1 MDESSLLSSR
11 AVENVRNP
19 DHWAPL
25 VQALSNSW
33 SETNTEGT
41 VILGLAENTL
51 MHREIADHIKSHFDI
66 DTHSQFTYGHG
77 PQGSPRLRNALAL
90 FFKENFHALGEVT
103 AEQFV
108 IASGVSAV
116 IDHVTWCICD
126 EGEGI
131 LFPAP
136 LYTGFTNDLPT
147 RSRGKLLPVSF
158 RRNDGTLDLDDIF
171 DVTAN
176 TRCMERALVQ
186 AKQNGVKVKAVMI
199 TKYGAAMFAERPL
212 IIKQPHNPLGKC
224 YVCVTSPRYFR
235 ADQSQ
240 PPDTIKAIA
249 AFCEKHSL
257 HYLSDEIYANSVFV
271 NDQYPKATAFN
282 SVLSINLDDV
292 IRPHLIH
299 VLYGA
304 AKDLCAN
311 GLRLGAL
318 YTRSVALK
326 NAMTTIT
333 YVSGSGNATGK
344 LKVYSTF
351 SWPSYVIQDTWA
363 RILEDEKFLQ
373 WYLPENQKRL
383 ATNYCTLTKF
393 LDENSIS
400 YFRGG
405 NSGIFLWVY
414 LGRQTASSGKTNCS
428 DRGKA
433 DVVSATLEAEQSYD
447 LLLADTCLKN
457 GVMVARGS
465 RFHSEEAGWFR
476 ITFSADEEALR
487 TGLDRIG
494 SSLAELS
501 SLKGRDDSSSI

>member
-1 MDESSLLSSR
+1 MNDSSFLSSR

-33 SETNTEGT
+33 SEANTEGT

-51 MHREIADHIKSHFDI
+51 MHREIADHIKAHFEI

-77 PQGSPRLRNALAL
+77 PQGSPRLRKALAT

-103 AEQFV
+103 AEQLV

-158 RRNDGTLDLDDIF
+158 RREDGTLDLDDIF
-171 DVTAN
+171 DATAN

-186 AKQNGVKVKAVMI
+186 AKRNGVKVKAVMI
-199 TKYGAAMFAERPL
+199 TN
-212 IIKQPHNPLGKC
+212 PHNPLGKC
-224 YVCVTSPRYFR
+224 Y
-235 ADQSQ
+235 

-271 NDQYPKATAFN
+271 NHQYPKATSFH
-282 SVLSINLDDV
+282 SVLSIDLNEV
-292 IRPHLIH
+292 IRPNLVH

-304 AKDLCAN
+304 AKDFCAN

-318 YTRSVALK
+318 HTRSTALK
-326 NAMTTIT
+326 HAMTTIT
-333 YVSGSGNATGK
+333 
-344 LKVYSTF
+344 TF

-383 ATNYCTLTKF
+383 ATNYRTLIKF

-405 NSGIFLWVY
+405 NAGIFLWVY
-414 LGRQTASSGKTNCS
+414 LGQRTAPSEKPDSAVQKSHGAQS
-428 DRGKA
+428 DVA
-433 DVVSATLEAEQSYD
+433 SVTLEAEQSDD
-447 LLLADTCLKN
+447 LLLAGTCLKN
-457 GVMVARGS
+457 GVTIGRGS
-465 RFHSEEAGWFR
+465 RFLSEEAGWFR
-476 ITFSADEEALR
+476 ITFSADEVALR
-487 TGLDRIG
+487 TGLDRIRR
-494 SSLAELS
+494 SVIELS
-501 SLKGRDDSSSI
+501 S

>member
-11 AVENVRNP
+11 AVENVQNP

-33 SETNTEGT
+33 SETNVEGT

-51 MHREIADHIKSHFDI
+51 MHREIAGHIKEHFEI
-66 DTHSQFTYGHG
+66 DTHSQFTYGYG
-77 PQGSPRLRNALAL
+77 PQGSPRLQKALAT
-90 FFKENFHALGEVT
+90 FFKENFHARGEVK

-158 RRNDGTLDLDDIF
+158 RRDDGRLDLDDIF
-171 DVTAN
+171 DATAN

-199 TKYGAAMFAERPL
+199 TN
-212 IIKQPHNPLGKC
+212 PHNPLGKC
-224 YVCVTSPRYFR
+224 Y
-235 ADQSQ
+235 
-240 PPDTIKAIA
+240 PPDAIKAIA

-271 NDQYPKATAFN
+271 NDQYPEAITFH
-282 SVLSINLDDV
+282 SVLSVDLDKV
-292 IRPHLIH
+292 IRPDLVH

-304 AKDLCAN
+304 AKDFCAN

-318 YTRSVALK
+318 YTRSSALR
-326 NAMTTIT
+326 NAMVTIT
-333 YVSGSGNATGK
+333 
-344 LKVYSTF
+344 TF

-363 RILEDEKFLQ
+363 RIFEDEKFLR

-383 ATNYCTLTKF
+383 AANYCTLIKF
-393 LDENSIS
+393 LDKNSIS

-405 NSGIFLWVY
+405 NAGIFLWVY
-414 LGRQTASSGKTNCS
+414 LGQGTASSGTPDSAVRKS
-428 DRGKA
+428 GREQA
-433 DVVSATLEAEQSYD
+433 DVASVTLEAEHAYD
-447 LLLADTCLKN
+447 LLLTDTCLKN
-457 GVMVARGS
+457 GVMIGRGS
-465 RFHSEEAGWFR
+465 RFLSEEAGWFR

-487 TGLDRIG
+487 IGLDRIG
-494 SSLAELS
+494 QSISELS
-501 SLKGRDDSSSI
+501 S

>member
-11 AVENVRNP
+11 AIENVRNP

-25 VQALSNSW
+25 VQALSHSW

-77 PQGSPRLRNALAL
+77 PQGSPRLRKALAL

-108 IASGVSAV
+108 VASGVSAV
-116 IDHVTWCICD
+116 VDHVTWCICD

-158 RRNDGTLDLDDIF
+158 RRDDGTLDLDDVF
-171 DVTAN
+171 DATAN

-199 TKYGAAMFAERPL
+199 TN
-212 IIKQPHNPLGKC
+212 PHNPLGKC
-224 YVCVTSPRYFR
+224 Y
-235 ADQSQ
+235 
-240 PPDTIKAIA
+240 PPDAIKAIA

-271 NDQYPKATAFN
+271 NDKYPKATTFH
-282 SVLSINLDDV
+282 SVLSIDLDDV
-292 IRPHLIH
+292 IRPNLVH

-304 AKDLCAN
+304 AKDFCAN

-318 YTRSVALK
+318 HTRNTALK

-333 YVSGSGNATGK
+333 
-344 LKVYSTF
+344 TF

-383 ATNYCTLTKF
+383 ATNYSTLIKF
-393 LDENSIS
+393 LDDNSIS

-405 NSGIFLWVY
+405 NAGIFLWVY
-414 LGRQTASSGKTNCS
+414 LGRQTVSSNTPIFAVQAS
-428 DRGKA
+428 DRGQF
-433 DVVSATLEAEQSYD
+433 DVASATLEAEQSYD
-447 LLLADTCLKN
+447 RLLADTCLKN
-457 GVMVARGS
+457 GVMIGRGS
-465 RFHSEEAGWFR
+465 RFLSEEAGWFR
-476 ITFSADEEALR
+476 ITFSADEEALQI
-487 TGLDRIG
+487 GLDRIDQ
-494 SSLAELS
+494 SIAELS
-501 SLKGRDDSSSI
+501 A

>member
-11 AVENVRNP
+11 AIENVRNP

-33 SETNTEGT
+33 SETNVEGT

-51 MHREIADHIKSHFDI
+51 MHREIAGHIKDHFEI

-77 PQGSPRLRNALAL
+77 PQGSPRLRKALAT

-158 RRNDGTLDLDDIF
+158 RREDGTLDLDDIF
-171 DVTAN
+171 DATAN

-186 AKQNGVKVKAVMI
+186 AKQNGVKVKAVMV
-199 TKYGAAMFAERPL
+199 TN
-212 IIKQPHNPLGKC
+212 PHNPLGKC
-224 YVCVTSPRYFR
+224 Y
-235 ADQSQ
+235 
-240 PPDTIKAIA
+240 PPDTIKAMA

-271 NDQYPKATAFN
+271 NDQYPEATTFH
-282 SVLSINLDDV
+282 SVLSVDLDDV
-292 IRPHLIH
+292 IRPNLVH

-304 AKDLCAN
+304 AKDFCAN

-318 YTRSVALK
+318 YTRSIALK

-333 YVSGSGNATGK
+333 
-344 LKVYSTF
+344 TF

-383 ATNYCTLTKF
+383 ATNYSTLIKF

-405 NSGIFLWVY
+405 NAGIFLWVY
-414 LGRQTASSGKTNCS
+414 LAQRTASSGKS
-428 DRGKA
+428 DSAVRMSGLKQA
-433 DVVSATLEAEQSYD
+433 DEESATLEAEQSYD
-447 LLLADTCLKN
+447 RLLADTCSKS
-457 GVMVARGS
+457 GVMIGRGS
-465 RFHSEEAGWFR
+465 RFLSEEAGWFR
-476 ITFSADEEALR
+476 ITFSADEVALR
-487 TGLDRIG
+487 TGLDRIRR
-494 SSLAELS
+494 SVIELS
-501 SLKGRDDSSSI
+501 S

>member
-51 MHREIADHIKSHFDI
+51 MHREIADHIKAHFEI
-66 DTHSQFTYGHG
+66 DTHNQFTYGHG
-77 PQGSPRLRNALAL
+77 PQGSPRLRKALATFL
-90 FFKENFHALGEVT
+90 KENFHALGEVT

-116 IDHVTWCICD
+116 IDHLTWCICD

-158 RRNDGTLDLDDIF
+158 RRDDGTLDLDDIF
-171 DVTAN
+171 DATAN
-176 TRCMERALVQ
+176 TRCMERTLAQ

-199 TKYGAAMFAERPL
+199 TN
-212 IIKQPHNPLGKC
+212 PHNPLGKC
-224 YVCVTSPRYFR
+224 YVCVTSSRYFR

-271 NDQYPKATAFN
+271 NDKYPKATTFH
-282 SVLSINLDDV
+282 SVLSVDLDDF
-292 IRPHLIH
+292 IRPNLVH

-304 AKDLCAN
+304 AKDFCAN

-318 YTRSVALK
+318 HTRSTALK
-326 NAMTTIT
+326 NAMATIT
-333 YVSGSGNATGK
+333 
-344 LKVYSTF
+344 TF

-383 ATNYCTLTKF
+383 GANYCTLIKF
-393 LDENSIS
+393 LDKNSIS

-405 NSGIFLWVY
+405 NAGIFLWVY
-414 LGRQTASSGKTNCS
+414 LGQGTASGGIPDSAVEKSNG
-428 DRGKA
+428 RQFGGA
-433 DVVSATLEAEQSYD
+433 SATLEAEQLYD
-447 LLLADTCLKN
+447 RLLADTCLKN
-457 GVMVARGS
+457 GVMIGRGS
-465 RFHSEEAGWFR
+465 RFLSEEAGWFR
-476 ITFSADEEALR
+476 ITFSADEVALR
-487 TGLDRIG
+487 TGLDRIRCSVVG
-494 SSLAELS
+494 LS
-501 SLKGRDDSSSI
+501 S

>member
-1 MDESSLLSSR
+1 MSDMDEASLLSSR

-51 MHREIADHIKSHFDI
+51 MHREIADHIKAHFEI

-77 PQGSPRLRNALAL
+77 PQGSPRLRKALAL

-158 RRNDGTLDLDDIF
+158 RRDDGTLDLDDIF
-171 DVTAN
+171 DATAN
-176 TRCMERALVQ
+176 TRCMERALLQ
-186 AKQNGVKVKAVMI
+186 AKQHGVKVKAVMI
-199 TKYGAAMFAERPL
+199 TN
-212 IIKQPHNPLGKC
+212 PHNPLGKC
-224 YVCVTSPRYFR
+224 Y
-235 ADQSQ
+235 SQ

-271 NDQYPKATAFN
+271 HDQYPRATTFH
-282 SVLSINLDDV
+282 SVLSVDLNEV
-292 IRPHLIH
+292 IRPNLVH

-304 AKDLCAN
+304 AKDFCAN

-318 YTRSVALK
+318 HTRSTALK
-326 NAMTTIT
+326 NAMATIT
-333 YVSGSGNATGK
+333 
-344 LKVYSTF
+344 TF

-373 WYLPENQKRL
+373 WYLPENQNRL
-383 ATNYCTLTKF
+383 ATNYRTLIKF

-405 NSGIFLWVY
+405 NAGIFLWVY
-414 LGRQTASSGKTNCS
+414 LGQRTASSGKSNSS
-428 DRGKA
+428 DRGQA
-433 DVVSATLEAEQSYD
+433 GLASATLEAEQSHD
-447 LLLADTCLKN
+447 RLLADTCLKN
-457 GVMVARGS
+457 GVMVGRGS
-465 RFHSEEAGWFR
+465 RFLSEEAGWFR
-476 ITFSADEEALR
+476 ITFSADEVALR
-487 TGLDRIG
+487 TGLDRIRR
-494 SSLAELS
+494 SVVELS
-501 SLKGRDDSSSI
+501 S

>member
-33 SETNTEGT
+33 SEANTEGT

-51 MHREIADHIKSHFDI
+51 MHQEIADHIKSHFNI

-77 PQGSPRLRNALAL
+77 PQGSPQLRKALAL
-90 FFKENFHALGEVT
+90 FFKEKFHALGEVT

-158 RRNDGTLDLDDIF
+158 RRENGTLDLDDIF
-171 DVTAN
+171 DATAN
-176 TRCMERALVQ
+176 TRCMERAMVQ

-199 TKYGAAMFAERPL
+199 TN
-212 IIKQPHNPLGKC
+212 PHNPLGKC
-224 YVCVTSPRYFR
+224 Y
-235 ADQSQ
+235 

-271 NDQYPKATAFN
+271 NDQYPKATAFH

-304 AKDLCAN
+304 AKDFCAN

-333 YVSGSGNATGK
+333 
-344 LKVYSTF
+344 TF

-383 ATNYCTLTKF
+383 ATNYSTLTKF
-393 LDENSIS
+393 LNENSIS
-400 YFRGG
+400 YFQGG
-405 NSGIFLWVY
+405 NAGIFLWVY
-414 LGRQTASSGKTNCS
+414 LGRQTASSGAS
-428 DRGKA
+428 DSAVRKSDGGQF
-433 DVVSATLEAEQSYD
+433 DVASVTHQTEQSYD

-457 GVMVARGS
+457 GVMIGRGS
-465 RFHSEEAGWFR
+465 RFLSEEAGWFR
-476 ITFSADEEALR
+476 ITFSADEVALR
-487 TGLDRIG
+487 TGLDRIRR
-494 SSLAELS
+494 SVIELS
-501 SLKGRDDSSSI
+501 S

>member
-1 MDESSLLSSR
+1 MDDSSFLSSR
-11 AVENVRNP
+11 AFENVRNP

-33 SETNTEGT
+33 SVANTKGT

-51 MHREIADHIKSHFDI
+51 MHQEIADHIKSHFEI

-77 PQGSPRLRNALAL
+77 PQGSPRLRKALAT
-90 FFKENFHALGEVT
+90 FFKENFHARGEVT

-116 IDHVTWCICD
+116 IDHLTWCICD

-136 LYTGFTNDLPT
+136 LYTGD
-147 RSRGKLLPVSF
+147 
-158 RRNDGTLDLDDIF
+158 DGTLDPDDIF
-171 DVTAN
+171 DATAN

-199 TKYGAAMFAERPL
+199 TN
-212 IIKQPHNPLGKC
+212 PHNPLGKC
-224 YVCVTSPRYFR
+224 Y
-235 ADQSQ
+235 

-271 NDQYPKATAFN
+271 NDRYPKATTFH
-282 SVLSINLDDV
+282 SVLSVDLDNV

-304 AKDLCAN
+304 AKDFCAN

-318 YTRSVALK
+318 YTRSVALN

-333 YVSGSGNATGK
+333 
-344 LKVYSTF
+344 TF

-373 WYLPENQKRL
+373 CYLPENQKRL
-383 ATNYCTLTKF
+383 ATNYSTLIKF
-393 LDENSIS
+393 LDDNSIS

-405 NSGIFLWVY
+405 NAGIFLWVY
-414 LGRQTASSGKTNCS
+414 LGQGTASSGRSGCF
-428 DRGKA
+428 DHGQA
-433 DVVSATLEAEQSYD
+433 DVTSATLEAEQSYD
-447 LLLADTCLKN
+447 RLLADTCLKN
-457 GVMVARGS
+457 GVMIGRGS
-465 RFHSEEAGWFR
+465 RFLSEEAGWFR
-476 ITFSADEEALR
+476 ITFSADDEALR
-487 TGLDRIG
+487 IGLDRIDQ
-494 SSLAELS
+494 SIVELS
-501 SLKGRDDSSSI
+501 A